1 MKKLVLI
8 GLTAIFMLMVVGAD
22 AQQVASPFGTGQDSI
37 RCRQNL
43 SLMQTSARAGD
54 FRGALRPWTEA
65 YENCPASSLNIFI
78 YGATI
83 LRHFLTQETDPAAR
97 QAYVDR
103 ILGLYDRRMELFGH
117 QESRAIVLAFK
128 TQEYMQLMEIMGEQ
142 PNHAT
147 IHRWLGEALELE
159 RENIAHQDAF
169 WHYLVASQMLFH
181 MDNALRDQYVRDYFR
196 IMGYIDLAIANARA
210 EDNQASITYLESIRH
225 SLTAAFIQSG
235 AGDCETLTAFYAPQI
250 EENRDNLEFL
260 NEVLAALNA
269 MGCRDSDLFL
279 TVSVYIHRIQPTAQS
294 AFGMATRAQREGD
307 MAAAMRYFTQA
318 AELETDDASAARALM
333 QVASILNG
341 QGQFAR
347 ARQVAFDAQR
357 RHPGSGGYI
366 FVAQLYGQSAQNIF
380 PDARRAFVF
389 NAAVDL
395 LRRALAADSSPV
407 TVTEANRLINIYSQH
422 FLDAETAF
430 MLGIREGQSEHVP
443 GWINVTTTVRFRPN

>member
-1 MKKLVLI
+1 MKKLVFI

-37 RCRQNL
+37 RCRNNL
-43 SLMQTSARAGD
+43 SLMQTSTRAGD

-65 YENCPASSLNIFI
+65 YENCPASSVNIFI
-78 YGATI
+78 HGVEI
-83 LRHFLTQETDPAAR
+83 FEHFHSQETDPAAR

-103 ILGLYDRRMELFGH
+103 ILGLFDRRMELFGH
-117 QESRAIVLAFK
+117 QESRALVLSFK
-128 TQEYMQLMEIMGEQ
+128 TLTYKRLMGEEADQ
-142 PNHAT
+142 AT
-147 IHRWLGEALELE
+147 IYKWLGEALELE
-159 RENIAHQDAF
+159 RENILHQEAF

-181 MDNALRDQYVRDYFR
+181 RDNALRDQYVRDYFR
-196 IMGYIDLAIANARA
+196 IMGYIDLAIANARS
-210 EDNQASITYLESIRH
+210 EDNQASVTYLESIRH

-250 EENRDNLEFL
+250 EENSDNLEFL

-269 MGCRDSDLFL
+269 MGCSDSELFL
-279 TVSVYIHRIQPTAQS
+279 TVSVHIHRIQPTAQS
-294 AFGMATRAQREGD
+294 ALGMALRAQREGD
-307 MAAAMRYFTQA
+307 MTAAMRYFRQA
-318 AELETDDASAARALM
+318 AELETDNALAARYLM
-333 QVASILNG
+333 QVASTLNE
-341 QGQFAR
+341 QGQRAR
-347 ARQVAFDAQR
+347 AREVAFEAQR
-357 RHPGSGGYI
+357 RYPGSRGYI
-366 FVAQLYGQSAQNIF
+366 FVAQLYGQSAPSIF

-395 LRRALAADSSPV
+395 LRRAIAAHPGSAA
-407 TVTEANRLINIYSQH
+407 EANQLINNFSQH